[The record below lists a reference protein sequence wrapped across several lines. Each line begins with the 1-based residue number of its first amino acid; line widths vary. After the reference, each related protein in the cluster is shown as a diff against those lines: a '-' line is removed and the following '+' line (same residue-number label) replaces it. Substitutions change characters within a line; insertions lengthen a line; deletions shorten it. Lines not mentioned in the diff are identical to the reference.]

1 MTQENVLDSA
11 DAVLVIDMQNSF
23 LRPGGAMYQHRGGAL
38 RDPGGTTKR
47 VSEVVVAATASRIP
61 VIYTRHCYRPGYA
74 DAGSR
79 TLRLF
84 RSMDTEPLVRGTW
97 DADIVDELKPGA
109 GAAVVDKT
117 RMDAFH
123 NTDLE
128 VLIHGISATRLVVT
142 GIVTNACVE
151 TTTRSAA
158 MRDLDVTILK
168 NCCTTYSA
176 EHQANALQA
185 LEFYRFAEVE
195 SWSGAA
201 SRPESTRELLRAI
214 TLAGI
219 AASFPC
225 AASTRGRRRF
235 GWTAR

>member
-1 MTQENVLDSA
+1 MQENALDSA

-23 LRPGGAMYQHRGGAL
+23 LRPGGAMYQHRGGTL
-38 RDPGGTTKR
+38 RDPHGITERIG
-47 VSEVVVAATASRIP
+47 EVVAVATVREIP

-74 DAGSR
+74 DAGRR

-84 RSMDTEPLVRGTW
+84 QSMDTEPLVRGTW
-97 DADIVDELKPGA
+97 DADIVDDLRPGP

-123 NTDLE
+123 STDLE
-128 VLIHGISATRLVVT
+128 VLIRGISATRLVVT

-158 MRDLDVTILK
+158 MRDLDVTILED
-168 NCCTTYSA
+168 CCTTYSA

-185 LEFYRFAEVE
+185 LEFYLFARVE

-201 SRPESTRELLRAI
+201 SRPEPAQRLPGDSALVM
-214 TLAGI
+214 
-219 AASFPC
+219 
-225 AASTRGRRRF
+225 RRSRPS
-235 GWTAR
+235 

>member
-1 MTQENVLDSA
+1 MMQENVLDSA

-23 LRPGGAMYQHRGGAL
+23 LRPGGAMYQYRGGTL
-38 RDPGGTTKR
+38 RDPDGTTKR
-47 VSEVVVAATASRIP
+47 IGEVVVAATSRGIP
-61 VIYTRHCYRPGYA
+61 VIYARHCYRPGYA

-84 RSMDTEPLVRGTW
+84 QSMETEPLVRGTW
-97 DADIVDELKPGA
+97 DAEIVDELRPGP

-123 NTDLE
+123 STDLE
-128 VLIHGISATRLVVT
+128 VLIRGISATRLFVT

-158 MRDLDVTILK
+158 MRDLDVTIFK
-168 NCCTTYSA
+168 DCCTTYSA

-185 LEFYRFAEVE
+185 LEFYLFARVE
-195 SWSGAA
+195 SWSDSA
-201 SRPESTRELLRAI
+201 SRPGPAQGLP
-214 TLAGI
+214 G
-219 AASFPC
+219 
-225 AASTRGRRRF
+225 
-235 GWTAR
+235 

>member
-1 MTQENVLDSA
+1 MKQESVLDSA

-23 LRPGGAMYQHRGGAL
+23 LRPGGAMYQHQGEAL
-38 RDPGGTTKR
+38 RDPGGTVQR
-47 VSEVVVAATASRIP
+47 VGEVVAAATASAIP

-84 RSMDTEPLVRGTW
+84 QSMDAEPLVRGTW
-97 DADIVDELKPGA
+97 DADIVDELKPGP

-117 RMDAFH
+117 RMDAFY

-128 VLIHGISATRLVVT
+128 VLIRGISATRLVVT

-158 MRDLDVTILK
+158 MRDLDVVIFE

-176 EHQANALQA
+176 EHQANALEA

-195 SWSGAA
+195 SW
-201 SRPESTRELLRAI
+201 P
-214 TLAGI
+214 GI
-219 AASFPC
+219 PAEPS
-225 AASTRGRRRF
+225 
-235 GWTAR
+235 

>member
-1 MTQENVLDSA
+1 MTQENVLDST

-23 LRPGGAMYQHRGGAL
+23 LRPGGAMCQHRGGTL
-38 RDPGGTTKR
+38 RDPGGTIKR
-47 VSEVVVAATASRIP
+47 ISEFVAAVTASGIP

-84 RSMDTEPLVRGTW
+84 QTMDAEPLVMGTW
-97 DADIVDELKPGA
+97 DAEIVDELKPGPR
-109 GAAVVDKT
+109 AAVVDKT
-117 RMDAFH
+117 RMDAFY

-128 VLIHGISATRLVVT
+128 VLIRGISATRLVVT

-158 MRDLDVTILK
+158 MRDLDVTILE

-185 LEFYRFAEVE
+185 LEFYRFARVE
-195 SWSGAA
+195 SWPGAA
-201 SRPESTRELLRAI
+201 SRP
-214 TLAGI
+214 G
-219 AASFPC
+219 
-225 AASTRGRRRF
+225 
-235 GWTAR
+235 